1 MAEDD
6 FERKLTAIF
15 YADVAGY
22 SRLTGQDEAGTHK
35 ALGESL
41 DVITSSIG
49 EHGGRVV
56 HFAGD
61 AILAEFNSVRASVN
75 AAVAAQRQLR
85 EKNRGRAEDEKLQ
98 FRIGINLG
106 EVIVDRDDIFGD
118 GVNIA
123 ARLESLADPGGICI
137 SGNVRDQ
144 IIGRLPLD
152 LHDMGEQTV
161 KNIAQPVRAYK
172 VLIDDEAREAAQA
185 SDKAK
190 KTKPSMVR
198 SPKALA
204 GAAVVVIAVV
214 AGALFGGGLLNI
226 SVDVDG
232 AVEATA
238 DEPAFSEKPAIAV
251 LPFTNLSGSGQE
263 DYLSDGITEDVI
275 TNLARSPALFVISR
289 NSTFAYKGKTPTVA
303 EVSKA
308 LGARYVVDGSFR
320 KAGDQVRVSAQ
331 LVDATNNLVLW
342 SNRFDRS
349 VERIFEV
356 QDEIASRISGALAR
370 EVKGAEALRARAR
383 TTDNLEAYDLVLRAR
398 RILSRPGPSAV
409 GVEAARLLERAI
421 GLDPDYAQAHAS
433 LARALLRQARGVS
446 RERHM
451 QLVEDAFKRAEEA
464 LRLDP
469 NDYYSHWTL
478 GSVLA
483 RKRQPEESLK
493 SIRTALELNPN
504 AAELH
509 LHMVQPLVRLGRNRE
524 ANLAAKTAIRLNPY
538 HHGPYKVGLAVSQMA
553 LGEFEAA
560 ADTLAKTVSQ
570 MKTALRPR
578 LLLAVAYS
586 MTGRDDKARELISEA
601 IELKPDLNE
610 RSARRMLSLF
620 GPDAVRPMLAALTRV
635 GLPAFVN

>member
-41 DVITSSIG
+41 DVITSSI
-49 EHGGRVV
+49 EENGGRVV

-61 AILAEFNSVRASVN
+61 AILAEFTSVRASVN
-75 AAVAAQRQLR
+75 AAVAAQGELR
-85 EKNRGRAEDEKLQ
+85 DKNRGRADDEKLQ

-144 IIGRLPLD
+144 IIGRLSLD

-185 SDKAK
+185 SEKAR
-190 KTKPSMVR
+190 KTKPSIFR

-204 GAAVVVIAVV
+204 GAAAVIAVG
-214 AGALFGGGLLNI
+214 AGVLFGSGLLNI

-232 AVEATA
+232 VVEATA
-238 DEPAFSEKPAIAV
+238 DEPAFSDKPAIAV
-251 LPFTNLSGSGQE
+251 LPFTNLSGSDQE

-289 NSTFAYKGKTPTVA
+289 NSTFAYKGKAPTVA

-349 VERIFEV
+349 VDRIFEV

-383 TTDNLEAYDLVLRAR
+383 TTDNVEAYDLVLRAR

-421 GLDPDYAQAHAS
+421 SLDPDYAQAHAS

-451 QLVEDAFKRAEEA
+451 QLVEGAFKHAEEA

-469 NDYYSHWTL
+469 NDFYSHWTL
-478 GSVLA
+478 GTVLA

-509 LHMVQPLVRLGRNRE
+509 LHMIQPLVRLGRNRE
-524 ANLAAKTAIRLNPY
+524 ANHAAKTAIRLNPY
-538 HHGPYKVGLAVSQMA
+538 HHGPYKVGLAISQMA

-578 LLLAVAYS
+578 LLLAVAYA
-586 MTGRDDKARELISEA
+586 MTGRDGKARELISEA

-610 RSARRMLSLF
+610 RSARRMLNLF
-620 GPDAVRPMLAALTRV
+620 GPDAVGPMLAALTRA